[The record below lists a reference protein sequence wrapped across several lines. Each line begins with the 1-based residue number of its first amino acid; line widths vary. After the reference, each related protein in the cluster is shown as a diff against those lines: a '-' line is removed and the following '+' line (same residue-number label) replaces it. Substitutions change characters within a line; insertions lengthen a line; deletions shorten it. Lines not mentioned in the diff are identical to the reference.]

1 MAIPALKLSQ
11 PALPAPNKQ
20 PLDPVQQ
27 ILMMSDEEILRNGIP
42 RVNFV
47 AWRDAFY
54 EGLDNESSIRI
65 KSRAAAW
72 AWQTSLLHDNPK
84 HLQNFD
90 VTFETLFKPT
100 MLVIPTNQ
108 NIQLIDLYML
118 HHTTFFSPN
127 DPVQQV
133 FIRIMDCLAESLA
146 KGNPKLNANYF
157 RISVSLFGTDTEYTR
172 FKNLFCFKTINGWR
186 VGVFDRFPNAKHHV
200 VQFNLNNTQMLILND
215 KDEPIDRPYNIV
227 QARMLP
233 YKGIWDKPEHNIN
246 EVNPPKVDIVLVRG
260 MDPLYRGEDNAIT
273 FTFDIDRMVN
283 PPQMLRFKQAAPCV
297 DATTK
302 LVSKDDLAS
311 AKAEAEVLFEFFK
324 PQLASVQELDKP
336 VIFELAAPQSKED
349 KLAVAILMLL
359 EWKKNPVENAEFI
372 NEAANLLTCE
382 FSESEIADLQSKEQ
396 AKETK
401 DGYEISPAAVA
412 DKLFKNAKTAW
423 EKIRKPPE
431 EEPAM
436 VPLPQGEIK
445 TEAPQKPTLEN
456 QVKKERLKAAVV
468 SEQKRQTA
476 REALAE
482 QEEATLQPVSL
493 LGISAKDRDKVESIY
508 TGNPMGAKN
517 FATFAMGLLRKKA
530 AAIGAAVQS
539 NTKGS
544 HPKLHVKKADGS
556 SGGVTF
562 KIHHGGDGHGFLA
575 AQKETLRRIFSL

>member
-1 MAIPALKLSQ
+1 MAIPALKMSQ

-54 EGLDNESSIRI
+54 EGFDNNSSISI
-65 KSRAAAW
+65 HSRMTTW
-72 AWQTSLLHDNPK
+72 AEKDRLQRKDPN

-90 VTFETLFKPT
+90 MTFDILYSPAELALPF
-100 MLVIPTNQ
+100 NQ
-108 NIQLIDLYML
+108 HMQLIHLYML

-133 FIRIMDCLAESLA
+133 FIRIMDCLAENLTKRNPELRNAKFFSLPLLGDKKPEA
-146 KGNPKLNANYF
+146 
-157 RISVSLFGTDTEYTR
+157 IR
-172 FKNLFCFKTINGWR
+172 FKNLFLLKTAQGWR
-186 VGVFDRFPNAKHHV
+186 VGEFDRFPNVKHYV
-200 VQFNLNNTQMLILND
+200 VQFNMNNTKMLILDD
-215 KDEPIDRPYNIV
+215 KEKPIDRPCNIV
-227 QARMLP
+227 QATRRP
-233 YKGIWDKPEHNIN
+233 YIMEKLDYVANI
-246 EVNPPKVDIVLVRG
+246 VNPPKVEIILFRG
-260 MDPLYRGEDNAIT
+260 MDALYRGEDNAIT

-283 PPQMLRFKQAAPCV
+283 PPQMIRFKQAAPCV

-302 LVSKDDLAS
+302 LVSEQDLAT
-311 AKAEAEVLFEFFK
+311 AKAEAEVLFESFK
-324 PQLASVQELDKP
+324 PQLNSVQEDEKP
-336 VIFELAAPQSKED
+336 GVVFELAAPQSKAD
-349 KLAVAILMLL
+349 KLAVAVHMLS

-372 NEAANLLTCE
+372 IEAANLLTCE

-396 AKETK
+396 VKPTKE
-401 DGYEISPAAVA
+401 GYEISPAAVV
-412 DKLFKNAKTAW
+412 DKLLTTAKTEWKKALA
-423 EKIRKPPE
+423 PPE
-431 EEPAM
+431 EEPAT
-436 VPLPQGEIK
+436 VPVPQGEIK

-456 QVKKERLKAAVV
+456 QVKKERHKAAVV

-476 REALAE
+476 REALE
-482 QEEATLQPVSL
+482 QEGATLQPVSL

-508 TGNPMGAKN
+508 AGNPMGAKN

-530 AAIGAAVQS
+530 AATGAAVQS